1 MLPRPGFQAL
11 GQASSMTSSKTGH
24 IWANVEIGD
33 WRAPALSVVAWFA
46 LAAMVL
52 VTAVPARSMTAAPF
66 LNFYCAYGDTGAS
79 KAQSEGFNFSFQPD
93 VPYDFIDMFGFG
105 HSIRS
110 TTVTQD
116 QVVEQSVMMND
127 SIHPSRAEVF
137 DVTVM
142 DRQTQK
148 FRRLIYKVD
157 PKTRDRK
164 VEMDRSGQCTPVKAR
179 AAR

>member
-11 GQASSMTSSKTGH
+11 GQASSMTSIKTGH

-33 WRAPALSVVAWFA
+33 WRTPALSVVASFA
-46 LAAMVL
+46 LAAMML
-52 VTAVPARSMTAAPF
+52 VTAAPARSAAAAPF
-66 LNFYCAYGDTGAS
+66 LNFYCAYGDKGAS
-79 KAQSEGFNFSFQPD
+79 KIQSEGFNFSFQPN
-93 VPYDFIDMFGFG
+93 VPYDFIDMIGFG

-110 TTVTQD
+110 TTVTRD

-127 SIHPSRAEVF
+127 GTQPSRAEAF
-137 DVTVM
+137 DVTIM
-142 DRQTQK
+142 DRQTLK

-157 PKTRDRK
+157 QKTRDRK
-164 VEMDRSGQCTPVKAR
+164 VEMDRSGQCTAVKPR